1 MNEKKHI
8 DKLFKEQLK
17 NFEVTPNDS
26 VWENIE
32 AELNKDKRK
41 RRVIPIWWK
50 IAGVAASL
58 LLLFTVA
65 NTVMNSSDNGAENEV
80 VDTEK
85 SNDSSIDN
93 DSTPN
98 GSELNTSESLEHNPI
113 VGSEKNSEEQK
124 VNNNNNNNNNNNTPQ
139 NNLISPNKVT
149 NETGVATSKENN
161 KEENDKSRSV
171 THKNKSII
179 KNKSLQRNA
188 VVSNDDNSIK
198 NKNDLRNN
206 NSNIPDKKTIVN
218 HTNSATSQNEELKND
233 IKKEKSEIDKLIKQL
248 NNEKSTQVTSS
259 NSSEKENN
267 ETLIDS
273 SKTKELETTEN
284 AIEKAIAQTE
294 NEDNENIKD
303 SINPL
308 TKRWSVAPNMAP
320 VYFNTLGNGSPI
332 DEQFVDNT
340 KEGDVNVS
348 YGIKGAYAI
357 NKKLTIRAGVNK
369 VNLGYSTN
377 NVVAFTR
384 PTASASS
391 RELQNVNVSD
401 STSTYLS
408 ANNIS
413 FATGPEVLFLK
424 EQGSISQQLGFIEV
438 PIELE
443 YNVLDTKIGVNLIG
457 GFSTLFLS
465 DNDVYS
471 VENNGNK
478 TRLGEA
484 SNINDMSYSANFGIG
499 INYNISKQLRF
510 NLEPTFKYQ
519 INTFNDTSGN
529 FQPFFIGVYTGLSFK
544 F

>member
-1 MNEKKHI
+1 MSEKKHI

-218 HTNSATSQNEELKND
+218 NTNSATSQNEELKNN

>member
-1 MNEKKHI
+1 MSEKKHI

-218 HTNSATSQNEELKND
+218 NTNSATSQNEELKNN

-377 NVVAFTR
+377 NVDAFTR

>member
-161 KEENDKSRSV
+161 KEENDKSRSE

-188 VVSNDDNSIK
+188 VVSNQDNSIK

>member
-1 MNEKKHI
+1 MSEKKHI

-124 VNNNNNNNNNNNTPQ
+124 VNNNNNNNNNTPQ

-218 HTNSATSQNEELKND
+218 NTNSATSQNEELKNN

>member
-1 MNEKKHI
+1 MSEKKHI

-124 VNNNNNNNNNNNTPQ
+124 VNNNNNNNNNTPQ

-161 KEENDKSRSV
+161 KEENDKSRSE

-218 HTNSATSQNEELKND
+218 NTNSATSQNEELKNN